1 MPITPTKEE
10 LDAEI
15 IQIRKDLIATRRM
28 QAYTHNG
35 RQVQRARIAEL
46 RAELK
51 ELQRERMLLD
61 GVFGPQ
67 AIVGRAYRG

>member
-1 MPITPTKEE
+1 MSITPTKEE

-15 IQIRKDLIATRRM
+15 AQTRKDLIAARRM
-28 QAYTHNG
+28 QAYTHQG
-35 RQVQRARIAEL
+35 RQVQRARIADL

-51 ELQRERMLLD
+51 ELQRERMFLD